1 MPPAKQ
7 KFSEALR
14 KWIEV
19 FTNRSMRDT
28 MQFWKESGLSMPQ
41 ISTLIRLHYRGACG
55 ISEMGNHLGVTN
67 AAASQIVDRL
77 VHLGYLER
85 TEDQTDRR
93 MKQLTLTSK
102 GNALIQK
109 SLEARRRWL
118 EDLVKALTPEQQ
130 AEIADALARLTET
143 AQELDHVQ
151 KWSSLPDALAEK
163 PSGE

>member
-1 MPPAKQ
+1 MPPANQ

-41 ISTLIRLHYRGACG
+41 ISTMMRLHYRGACG

-67 AAASQIVDRL
+67 AAASQMVDRL

-93 MKQLTLTSK
+93 VKQLTLTSK

-130 AEIADALARLTET
+130 AEIADALARLTK
-143 AQELDHVQ
+143 AARELDR
-151 KWSSLPDALAEK
+151 
-163 PSGE
+163 

>member
-41 ISTLIRLHYRGACG
+41 ISTMMRLHYRGACG

-67 AAASQIVDRL
+67 AAASQMVDRL

-93 MKQLTLTSK
+93 VKQLTLTSK

-118 EDLVKALTPEQQ
+118 ENLVEALTPKQQ
-130 AEIADALARLTET
+130 AEITSALVLLTEAARDVDRPQT
-143 AQELDHVQ
+143 ELTRN
-151 KWSSLPDALAEK
+151 
-163 PSGE
+163 

>member
-41 ISTLIRLHYRGACG
+41 ISTMMRLHYRGSCG

-67 AAASQIVDRL
+67 AAASQMVDRL

-93 MKQLTLTSK
+93 VKQLTLTSK

-118 EDLVKALTPEQQ
+118 ENLVEALTPKQQ
-130 AEIADALARLTET
+130 AEITSALVLLTEAARDVDRPQT
-143 AQELDHVQ
+143 ELTRN
-151 KWSSLPDALAEK
+151 
-163 PSGE
+163 